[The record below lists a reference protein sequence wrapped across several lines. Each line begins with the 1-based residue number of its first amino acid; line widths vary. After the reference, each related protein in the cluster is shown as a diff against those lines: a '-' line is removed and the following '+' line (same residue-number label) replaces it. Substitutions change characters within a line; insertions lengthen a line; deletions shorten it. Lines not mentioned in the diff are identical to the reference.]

1 MGAWATL
8 VCRETDK
15 SVEEVIAGLQ
25 AAGSKTGFIIHNEDK
40 MEMANTFGGH
50 GVEVAEDFDLHM
62 VQICNPEKAAPSLQK
77 NHERAALIP
86 KFVTIFSQNG
96 KTQVR
101 MLRLEPALIEELI
114 QDNDF
119 AVSSAK
125 NYDSIIALVDKALA
139 A

>member
-1 MGAWATL
+1 MSKWATL

-15 SVEEVIAGLQ
+15 SVEEVIAALQ
-25 AAGSKTGFIIHNEDK
+25 TICSETGFIIHNEDK
-40 MEMANTFGGH
+40 MEMANTFGSH
-50 GVEVAEDFDLHM
+50 GVEVAKDFDLHM

-101 MLRLEPALIEELI
+101 LLRLEPALIEELI
-114 QDNDF
+114 QDKDF
-119 AVSSAK
+119 AESSSK
-125 NYDSIIALVDKALA
+125 NYDAIIAQVDKALA
-139 A
+139 V